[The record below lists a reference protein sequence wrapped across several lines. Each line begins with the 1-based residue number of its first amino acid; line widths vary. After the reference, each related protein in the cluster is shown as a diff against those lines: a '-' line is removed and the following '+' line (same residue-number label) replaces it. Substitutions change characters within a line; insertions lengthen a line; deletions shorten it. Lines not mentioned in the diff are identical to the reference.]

1 MTICLY
7 TVVVSPHQLPLA
19 RAIVDKIGASE
30 FRYIYTETQDA
41 DHACLNFK
49 LANESW
55 ILHIDEPEA
64 RVWLRKSTRGR
75 LSARRCFPRMKGLRD
90 EGGS

>member
-64 RVWLRKSTRGR
+64 RVWLEEKYTWQAVCKTM
-75 LSARRCFPRMKGLRD
+75 LSAYERVAR
-90 EGGS
+90 